1 MFIVQRLVKL
11 AIICVIFFTIFD
23 LIAYGEVTW
32 FYRLLPS
39 STSHALLPF

>member
-11 AIICVIFFTIFD
+11 AIICVIFFTILD

-32 FYRLLPS
+32 FYRLL
-39 STSHALLPF
+39 AFIN